1 MGNVYFTLYKK
12 KMGWDLS
19 EPFQGMGW
27 GQGHIVKIL
36 LAHRGNSTLITGR
49 EGERERERARFV
61 INSLTPPPPP
71 ITTNDH
77 LLRACLQV

>member
-1 MGNVYFTLYKK
+1 MNMAINLVETLETYKGIWETFILRCTKK

-49 EGERERERARFV
+49 EGERERE
-61 INSLTPPPPP
+61 S
-71 ITTNDH
+71 
-77 LLRACLQV
+77 